1 MCAQGALQS
10 AVWRENGSSRQAM
23 LPVRCCLAALD
34 HLVAYKQRSCTSRC
48 SADVEAELRSHL
60 DTAQRI
66 VRVASLCRE
75 HEMLGEAAA
84 GARAG
89 GSLAK
94 LAAASKEAATA
105 QPDPAE
111 CVKGGLSS
119 DAEDKGK
126 ESSLVANR
134 PAGISRPSSSGSAR
148 QRLACSALHPC
159 AAAASEAPCDGVV
172 AVHALEELGLQPG
185 SGAQHLL
192 DAFTRRMNAAVL
204 DSAALEQER
213 LRLSAENA
221 SMRAVI
227 KAVQEGTGVSEAAVE
242 GPLSTLLVVNERL
255 QRTLGGAAASRGQA
269 AKATAS

>member
-1 MCAQGALQS
+1 
-10 AVWRENGSSRQAM
+10 
-23 LPVRCCLAALD
+23 
-34 HLVAYKQRSCTSRC
+34 
-48 SADVEAELRSHL
+48 L

-66 VRVASLCRE
+66 VRVASLCRK

-89 GSLAK
+89 GSPGE

-119 DAEDKGK
+119 DNEGRGK
-126 ESSLVANR
+126 ESSLVATNQ
-134 PAGISRPSSSGSAR
+134 PADNSRPSSSGSAR
-148 QRLACSALHPC
+148 QRLACSPLHPC

-227 KAVQEGTGVSEAAVE
+227 KAVQEGTGVSGAAVE

-269 AKATAS
+269 AKATTS